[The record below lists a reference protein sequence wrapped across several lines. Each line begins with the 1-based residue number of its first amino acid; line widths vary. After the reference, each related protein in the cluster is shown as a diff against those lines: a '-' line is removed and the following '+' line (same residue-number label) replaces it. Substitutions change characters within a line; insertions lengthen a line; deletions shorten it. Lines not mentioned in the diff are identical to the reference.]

1 MDNKLRLDLLINYR
15 EAAIKKN
22 NGTLS
27 KSQKLSLLSIFEPD
41 FYKAWKEIREER
53 ERERRR
59 QVALE
64 VTQTFETRAAKDI
77 EKYGGFC
84 MVIWSRDCDMVESER
99 IAQYSSIK
107 EFYRSEEKEREWS
120 EGPLD
125 IQYISMEDAMN
136 FNPTTRDRIAEAF
149 ENTGQGYWV

>member
-15 EAAIKKN
+15 ETAIKKN

-27 KSQKLSLLSIFEPD
+27 RSQKLSLLSLFEPD

-53 ERERRR
+53 ERERSR

-64 VTQTFETRAAKDI
+64 VTQKFETRAAKDI
-77 EKYGGFC
+77 EIYGGFY

-107 EFYRSEEKEREWS
+107 EFYRSESQCEWS
-120 EGPLD
+120 EGP
-125 IQYISMEDAMN
+125 ITRRYISMEDAMN